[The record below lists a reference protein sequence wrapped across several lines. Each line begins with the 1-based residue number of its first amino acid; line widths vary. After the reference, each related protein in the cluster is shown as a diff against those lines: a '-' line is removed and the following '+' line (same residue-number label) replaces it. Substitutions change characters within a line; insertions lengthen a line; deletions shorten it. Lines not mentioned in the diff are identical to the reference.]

1 MTKFSLEI
9 LQAALDAARSEAA
22 NDFTTL
28 LLSNKYAN
36 DMASRNA
43 EISYR
48 CGITEGLTQACEL
61 ISTFCTNESVKKTL
75 VHT

>member
-1 MTKFSLEI
+1 MAKFSLEI
-9 LQAALDAARSEAA
+9 LQAAIDAARSDAA
-22 NDFTTL
+22 NDFTSL
-28 LLSNKYAN
+28 LLSDKYAN
-36 DMASRNA
+36 SVVDRNA

-75 VHT
+75 VNT